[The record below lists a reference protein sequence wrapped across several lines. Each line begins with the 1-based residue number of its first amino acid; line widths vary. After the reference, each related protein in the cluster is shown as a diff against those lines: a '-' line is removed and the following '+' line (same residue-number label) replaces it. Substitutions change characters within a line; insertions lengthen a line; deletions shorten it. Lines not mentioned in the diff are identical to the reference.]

1 MQQMQLPLL
10 SKHEL
15 EGIDTARVFENADEM
30 HQRAPALFATQA
42 HPKMSSRYSFTNT
55 YDILLHI
62 HNKGFKVSSVQGGE
76 KTYSK
81 VMVRMRHSGY
91 DIRDDA
97 PEIVVLDSHDGSR
110 RLKLMLG
117 IIRFICMNGC
127 VAGDM
132 LYAKSFIHLAP
143 DLMQQIMLELDD
155 IQEPI
160 NRLQSRVNR
169 MKSYETTIGE
179 RLALADAAIKV
190 RFEGERSASFYTD
203 MRKNILHTRRVA
215 DESNDMYT
223 VMNVV
228 QENVLRGGMMYETH
242 NSIRRVAPI
251 NAVDRNVTINQALWR
266 EAERLIERKAA

>member
-1 MQQMQLPLL
+1 MLLPAL
-10 SKHEL
+10 SKHEI

-30 HQRAPALFATQA
+30 HSRAPALFATHP

-62 HNKGFKVSSVQGGE
+62 HNKGFRVRSVQGGE

-81 VMVRMRHSGY
+81 VMVRMRHGGY
-91 DIRDDA
+91 DLRDDA
-97 PEIVVLDSHDGSR
+97 PEIVLLDSHDGSR

-132 LYAKSFIHLAP
+132 LYARSFIHLAP
-143 DLMQQIMLELDD
+143 DLMQQIMLELED

-160 NRLQSRVNR
+160 NRLQQRVNR
-169 MKSYETTIGE
+169 MKAYETSIGE
-179 RLALADAAIKV
+179 RLALADAAIKA
-190 RFEGERSASFYTD
+190 RFEGERPASFYTD
-203 MRKNILHTRRVA
+203 MRRNILHTRRVD

-223 VMNVV
+223 VMNVI
-228 QENVLRGGMMYETH
+228 QENVLRGGMSYETR
-242 NSIRRVAPI
+242 NRIQRVAPI
-251 NAVDRNVTINQALWR
+251 NAVDRNVTINQTLWR
-266 EAERLIERKAA
+266 EAENLIERKAA